1 MSATPS
7 PPAVR
12 ALLDRLRSVAGISL
26 DLSSLDA
33 QVSEYTARVE
43 EGLSDRPDVAE
54 LVTAIEEQERSDVS
68 GDEIAAEIEQ
78 FLRDQ

>member
-12 ALLDRLRSVAGISL
+12 ALLDRLRELAGISL
-26 DLSSLDA
+26 DLSSIDG
-33 QVSEYTARVE
+33 QVQDYTTRVE
-43 EGLSDRPDVAE
+43 EGLADRPDVAE
-54 LVTAIEEQERSDVS
+54 LVTAIEEQERGEVS